1 MELVTP
7 GVGLLFWMLLS
18 FTIVLIILR
27 RYAWKPILS
36 ALKEREQGIQ
46 AALDGAD
53 QARKQI
59 ETAKSEADK
68 MIEDGRK
75 EREKILKSAREELA
89 EYKQQQQ
96 LKINEQMAAQLTV
109 AKEEINQ
116 QKRAAVGEL
125 KSMVAE
131 LSVDIAETI
140 LSKELEDDSRY
151 SELINQN
158 IKKLEVN

>member
-36 ALKEREQGIQ
+36 ALKEREESIQ

-59 ETAKSEADK
+59 ETATAEADK

-75 EREKILKSAREELA
+75 EREKILKSAREELE

-96 LKINEQMAAQLTV
+96 LKINEQIATQLAV
-109 AKEEINQ
+109 AKDEINQ
-116 QKRAAVGEL
+116 KKRAAVGEL

-140 LSKELEDDSRY
+140 LSKELEDNSKY
-151 SELINQN
+151 NELINQN
-158 IKKLEVN
+158 IKRLEVK

>member
-18 FTIVLIILR
+18 FSIVLIILR
-27 RYAWKPILS
+27 RFAWKPILS
-36 ALKEREQGIQ
+36 ALKEREEGIQ

-59 ETAKSEADK
+59 ETATLEADK
-68 MIEDGRK
+68 MIEEGRK

-96 LKINEQMAAQLTV
+96 VKINEQMAAQLAV
-109 AKEEINQ
+109 AKDEINQ

-125 KSMVAE
+125 KSIVAE
-131 LSVDIAETI
+131 LSVDIAERI
-140 LSKELEDDSRY
+140 LSKELEDTSRY

-158 IKKLEVN
+158 IKSLEIK